1 MSIKKMEGAPVTV
14 KYVDENGNEITT
26 SDTLTG
32 KLDDSY
38 HAKAKEIT
46 GFTLDNSKL
55 PANASGVF

>member
-1 MSIKKMEGAPVTV
+1 MEGAPVTV

-46 GFTLDNSKL
+46 DLH
-55 PANASGVF
+55 